1 MTWTL
6 ATPLALGALGSI
18 ALVFVLRR
26 RGGLAAFVVPHAA
39 QWQRRAASRNRAWPA
54 FAGYAALGLLALALA
69 RPQWLSDEPPE
80 KRPGYDLILAVDLST
95 SMYAEDFQRDGR
107 TLNRLQ
113 TIKPIIEAF
122 INRRPD
128 DRIGVVVFAGRAYT
142 FAPLTFDH
150 EWLRRQTGR
159 LAIGVVED
167 GTAMGDAIGVALARL
182 QQGARHQEAR
192 RLGAFIVLLT
202 DGASNRGALDPRA
215 AAGLAAEQGV
225 PIYAIGAGANGVVP
239 MPVFDHAGTRVGTEL
254 RHEEIDDLLLRDIA
268 ERTGG
273 LAFRATDARALEAA
287 FGAIDAATRTEVVV
301 PPRRVVHES
310 FPLLL
315 AAGAAALALALF
327 GASRVGAREVW
338 P

>member
-1 MTWTL
+1 M
-6 ATPLALGALGSI
+6 
-18 ALVFVLRR
+18 
-26 RGGLAAFVVPHAA
+26 
-39 QWQRRAASRNRAWPA
+39 
-54 FAGYAALGLLALALA
+54 
-69 RPQWLSDEPPE
+69 
-80 KRPGYDLILAVDLST
+80 
-95 SMYAEDFQRDGR
+95 
-107 TLNRLQ
+107 
-113 TIKPIIEAF
+113 
-122 INRRPD
+122 
-128 DRIGVVVFAGRAYT
+128 
-142 FAPLTFDH
+142 
-150 EWLRRQTGR
+150 
-159 LAIGVVED
+159 
-167 GTAMGDAIGVALARL
+167 
-182 QQGARHQEAR
+182 
-192 RLGAFIVLLT
+192 
-202 DGASNRGALDPRA
+202 
-215 AAGLAAEQGV
+215 